1 LSEEAGSEEPK
12 VQDITSLDTYSLI
25 GLFISLLSAKA
36 WQTMGLRVKP
46 GTDKIEKD
54 LDQARTAIDTV
65 DFLVQKLKTRITE
78 LERSGLEIM
87 VGDLK
92 LNFVRASQPKSQAAD
107 PSSS

>member
-65 DFLVQKLKTRITE
+65 DFLVQKLKTRIPE
-78 LERSGLEIM
+78 LERSGLESM

-92 LNFVRASQPKSQAAD
+92 LNFVRASQPKS
-107 PSSS
+107 

>member
-1 LSEEAGSEEPK
+1 MSEEAGSEEPK

-92 LNFVRASQPKSQAAD
+92 LNFVRASQPKS
-107 PSSS
+107 

>member
-65 DFLVQKLKTRITE
+65 DFLVQKLKTRIPE
-78 LERSGLEIM
+78 LERSGLESM

-92 LNFVRASQPKSQAAD
+92 LNFVRASQPES
-107 PSSS
+107 

>member
-1 LSEEAGSEEPK
+1 MSEEAGSEEPK

-54 LDQARTAIDTV
+54 LADVERKFAATESVTETPGETA
-65 DFLVQKLKTRITE
+65 Q
-78 LERSGLEIM
+78 
-87 VGDLK
+87 
-92 LNFVRASQPKSQAAD
+92 
-107 PSSS
+107 

>member
-1 LSEEAGSEEPK
+1 MSEEAGSEEPK

-65 DFLVQKLKTRITE
+65 DFLVQKLKTRIPE
-78 LERSGLEIM
+78 LERSGLESM

-92 LNFVRASQPKSQAAD
+92 LNFVRASQPKS
-107 PSSS
+107 

>member
-12 VQDITSLDTYSLI
+12 IQDITSLDTYSLI
-25 GLFISLLSAKA
+25 GLFIGLLSAKA
-36 WQTMGLRVKP
+36 WETMGLRVKP

-65 DFLVQKLKTRITE
+65 DLLVQKLKSRIPE
-78 LERSGLEIM
+78 AERSRLESM

-92 LNFVRASQPKSQAAD
+92 LNFVRASQQTS
-107 PSSS
+107 

>member
-65 DFLVQKLKTRITE
+65 DFLVQKLKTRITD

-92 LNFVRASQPKSQAAD
+92 LNFVRASQPKS
-107 PSSS
+107 

>member
-1 LSEEAGSEEPK
+1 MSEEAGSEEPK

-65 DFLVQKLKTRITE
+65 DFLVQKLKTRITD

-92 LNFVRASQPKSQAAD
+92 LNFVRASQPKS
-107 PSSS
+107 